1 MYGLTFKDTIAIDCK
16 PNKNLNMSSPTLEH
30 CSHEKQRHAE
40 RFRYTSKSPPQPY
53 TNFKKLLLGSK
64 PQASELIRL
73 PFMSASESDGE
84 RSSKAFVTRN
94 GDYVSGMTLVIDGL
108 TGANLTPWSI
118 IEELRVEI
126 NGTIFIKLDCIMLRV
141 LLEIFQLKWS
151 LIGNQMFIPI
161 PFELCMGNN
170 ILVLE
175 YLCFSDVR
183 VYVRLQKDVGVESH
197 HMMLEVQYGLMNGM
211 FPKMTSGYTK
221 SAALNVGPS
230 VMVEQRMRT
239 LLKIGT
245 MGTCSELEDVTG
257 EVSTVIRTNYPIR
270 VQNATSA
277 IFFYFTKYGKMVPVS
292 GMFKNANICIEGH
305 DMFESRSIESLT
317 HHTSSL
323 MSIPGVYCI
332 FNTGAMHNGDGQ
344 DHAAMNLDLVRNIE
358 LRITPSETLMKQ
370 CENYELHIFS
380 LNTLVCTYFEG
391 WMTNRVAQ

>member
-1 MYGLTFKDTIAIDCK
+1 
-16 PNKNLNMSSPTLEH
+16 MSSSTLDNG
-30 CSHEKQRHAE
+30 SHENQRHAQ
-40 RFRYTSKSPPQPY
+40 RFRYTSKSLPKRDV
-53 TNFKKLLLGSK
+53 NFKKLLLGSNQQSSEIIQLSLSK
-64 PQASELIRL
+64 VSGANSERLSRASI
-73 PFMSASESDGE
+73 A
-84 RSSKAFVTRN
+84 RN
-94 GDYVSGMTLVIDGL
+94 GDYVSGMTLVIDGM
-108 TGANLTPWSI
+108 TGEDLAPWSV
-118 IEELRVEI
+118 IEELIVEI

-197 HMMLEVQYGLMNGM
+197 HMMLEVQYGLMNGL
-211 FPKMTSGYTK
+211 FPKMTPGDTK
-221 SAALNVGPS
+221 STALNVGPS

-245 MGTCSELEDVTG
+245 MGTYRELEDATG
-257 EVSTVIRTNYPIR
+257 GVSSVIRTNYQIR

-277 IFFYFTKYGKMVPVS
+277 IFFYFTKFGKMVPVS
-292 GMFKNANICIEGH
+292 GMFKHANICIDDQ
-305 DMFESRSIESLT
+305 DMFERRSIESLT

-323 MSIPGVYCI
+323 LSIPGVYCI
-332 FNTGAMHNGDGQ
+332 FNTGAMHNGDDQ
-344 DHAAMNLDLVRNIE
+344 DHSAMNLDLVRNIE
-358 LRITPSETLMKQ
+358 LRITPSETLMQQ